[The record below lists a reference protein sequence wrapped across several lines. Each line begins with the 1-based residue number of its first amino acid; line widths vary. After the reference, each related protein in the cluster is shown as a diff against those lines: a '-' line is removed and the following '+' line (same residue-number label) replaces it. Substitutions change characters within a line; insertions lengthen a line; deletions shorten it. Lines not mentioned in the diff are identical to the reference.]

1 MNTRDR
7 RSSYVIWA
15 ALLVTLLF
23 LLIRAPY
30 GWCFNDEPFI
40 ITLAQ
45 RLYKGD
51 HLILD
56 EWHPAQ
62 VFGPV
67 ILPFYYVF
75 RLFSPDNTGI
85 LLVFRYT
92 YCFLWWST
100 CLIVFLVIKKHMQ
113 SVRVAFCVFVYLAMF
128 SPLDYMTISYT
139 SIGLMCCLILSCL
152 LVEIRDIPQK
162 KYIAFSAAFS
172 LGAVVLILCS
182 PYMAGVY
189 FLILITAFCKQ
200 KNTGSIWKKNY
211 IQVIRWSGYCSILL
225 FAILIVGLV
234 SRGESWKTYIECI
247 RIILADP
254 DHPSASILQRII
266 MCFSELVN
274 KNRLY
279 SAIIGLSIV
288 CSFYRKRTRKIRL
301 LLFVICV
308 CGYLY
313 AEYCYLNN
321 EVYVKFNQQM
331 IDIALLG
338 LAAFAL
344 LEDKPWYL
352 FFSFTVMGLIYTFM
366 NYLASNTGI
375 YSIGMTLSVCGV
387 GSIVYFVKLCK
398 EIEKQYSGR
407 RQLHFLMVLIC
418 IGIITVQLSSELF
431 SRIVRQYW
439 DEEPAALTETIQVG
453 AAKGLKTTLERKQEY
468 ERQYGELK
476 ILLDSVE
483 EKQNIRFVSF
493 TAAPIVYLD
502 ADLKFGTFTAWN
514 FSYKDNYMSYLKKY
528 GELIHHSEESIYY
541 IGKQEDLPVS
551 FPFEQYQM
559 LREGESAVFVP
570 DEFLT
575 GS

>member
-375 YSIGMTLSVCGV
+375 YSIGMT
-387 GSIVYFVKLCK
+387 
-398 EIEKQYSGR
+398 
-407 RQLHFLMVLIC
+407 
-418 IGIITVQLSSELF
+418 F